1 MRVVRKN
8 VGHADSDPLSDLMYD
23 RYFVFFHFLVPALK
37 NAKWHRVHAFSAS
50 IFILSFSAKKV
61 KRTKGNGSRILRSS
75 LGGYGLTAAFIAE
88 YMKKCKLFTKKAQ
101 ENRRD
106 HLVQ

>member
-1 MRVVRKN
+1 MAQSSR
-8 VGHADSDPLSDLMYD
+8 
-23 RYFVFFHFLVPALK
+23 FVYEHFY
-37 NAKWHRVHAFSAS
+37 S
-50 IFILSFSAKKV
+50 IILCQKSQENKGP
-61 KRTKGNGSRILRSS
+61 KGNGSRILRSS
-75 LGGYGLTAAFIAE
+75 LGGYGLTAAFLSA